1 MIKPTKN
8 WEIMPNASYSGHELY
23 GHKVYVSRPVPKMQ
37 LSKDVP
43 VSSEFRKEMDAW
55 MLDFFGTWDIIPDG
69 QVYTM
74 EHFPRAL
81 FMNETT
87 FHNLKQKLKEVE
99 VLGNNYVK

>member
-43 VSSEFRKEMDAW
+43 VSSEFREGDGCVDAGLLW
-55 MLDFFGTWDIIPDG
+55 
-69 QVYTM
+69 
-74 EHFPRAL
+74 
-81 FMNETT
+81 
-87 FHNLKQKLKEVE
+87 
-99 VLGNNYVK
+99 YVGHYP